1 RLSRVRRSTSCP
13 GSPQWRHHS
22 QVRNSPWATFFDGV
36 TTTRNISAAPLQ
48 PAGYQLR
55 FCRQQAGLGR
65 RRVLQKLAHQF
76 QRGVLVALG
85 LDQHIENLA
94 LGVDGAPQIN
104 HPPIDFQIDFVKMPS
119 RMRLRAAL
127 PQMRGDHRPEV
138 IHPAAHGLVRDG
150 DPALSEQILDITKA
164 ECEPEIEPDRLMYDL
179 RRKPTLT
186 GLAGPLGRLRW
197 RQGWLGTG
205 PC

>member
-65 RRVLQKLAHQF
+65 RRVLKKDV
-76 QRGVLVALG
+76 G
-85 LDQHIENLA
+85 ELA
-94 LGVDGAPQIN
+94 LTIVRGGAAAQEAILLDG
-104 HPPIDFQIDFVKMPS
+104 S
-119 RMRLRAAL
+119 AATTFKG
-127 PQMRGDHRPEV
+127 PHAVRKEV
-138 IHPAAHGLVRDG
+138 
-150 DPALSEQILDITKA
+150 
-164 ECEPEIEPDRLMYDL
+164 
-179 RRKPTLT
+179 
-186 GLAGPLGRLRW
+186 
-197 RQGWLGTG
+197 
-205 PC
+205 